1 LEYRALEIELQH
13 DPQDPGEARVH
24 SHRKVQREHLSALE
38 QGVDRSERL
47 RFSGWR
53 VFGVST
59 SWRTECAMHGT
70 LGVRAELAGGS
81 RANALISRVKAAN
94 FNESV
99 EVVTVP
105 FSFLGS

>member
-1 LEYRALEIELQH
+1 
-13 DPQDPGEARVH
+13 
-24 SHRKVQREHLSALE
+24 
-38 QGVDRSERL
+38 
-47 RFSGWR
+47 
-53 VFGVST
+53 
-59 SWRTECAMHGT
+59 MHGT
-70 LGVRAELAGGS
+70 LGVRAELAGGA